1 MKKLYESFKNVFPD
15 IKIDGH
21 KIRKYKLILSNGK
34 EVELDITFIMKTNKM
49 EYSTEECLQD
59 RLKTIRNMNE
69 ETYKKILENIVL
81 AKYVLGSV
89 YKSKNVADNPQGG
102 LGGVGIE
109 NWILQNGG
117 SFERAVRDF
126 LDKANGRNF
135 QEFCKIYT
143 IWDFGQDNLSFKRED
158 GYTHDE
164 FITNNMSEEGYNKM
178 VSVLKEYINTLEH
191 SRQL

>member
-1 MKKLYESFKNVFPD
+1 MD
-15 IKIDGH
+15 
-21 KIRKYKLILSNGK
+21 
-34 EVELDITFIMKTNKM
+34 
-49 EYSTEECLQD
+49 YSTEECLQD
-59 RLKTIRNMNE
+59 RLNTIKNMNE
-69 ETYKKILENIVL
+69 EKYKKILENIVL
-81 AKYVLGSV
+81 AKYVLKSV

-143 IWDFGQDNLSFKRED
+143 IWDFGQNNLSFKRED